1 MIGHALPVFRGY
13 SSQYGHGLGN
23 VLGGVLRAAIPFVGK
38 LARKAGTQL
47 VDTGI
52 DYLQRNLLKRKAS
65 SAPKLPAKR
74 RKIRQVKRVVS
85 NPPKFHKRPPPGKA
99 KVSRPKPRR
108 KGDIFD
114 IKS

>member
-1 MIGHALPVFRGY
+1 MIGHTLPVFQGY
-13 SSQYGHGLGN
+13 SSQYGHGLVN
-23 VLGGVLRAAIPFVGK
+23 VLRGVLRAAIPFVGK
-38 LARKAGTQL
+38 LAKKARTKL
-47 VDTGI
+47 LDTGI
-52 DYLQRNLLKRKAS
+52 NYLQSSLLKRKES

-85 NPPKFHKRPPPGKA
+85 SPPKFHKRPPLGKA
-99 KVSRPKPRR
+99 KVSRPKPGL